1 MTDKRKKSHFY
12 FCWSMLEKMI
22 KLNRKVYDVNNW
34 LKRNVTKQQ
43 MHTSMHLLF
52 CFVLFTKIKKG
63 CGTKK
68 VYRKSTLKASV
79 IPLFNFGK

>member
-1 MTDKRKKSHFY
+1 
-12 FCWSMLEKMI
+12 
-22 KLNRKVYDVNNW
+22 
-34 LKRNVTKQQ
+34 

-68 VYRKSTLKASV
+68 VYRKSALKASV
-79 IPLFNFGK
+79 ISLFNFGK